1 MNINASG
8 IITKPLQPAF
18 QAQNASTQSNIAT
31 STQVAVALGSE
42 RIDRNADFASSIF
55 TAPVTGVYQLQAY
68 IRLDNIDSAAA
79 YYEFKIN
86 TSNSGY
92 GIIFDPDFGQDN
104 TYQYMAFAITLTV
117 EVTDT
122 EQAILLND
130 LLSIDDWLQA
140 AMLGKKN
147 NCWKRMQQEWTTKL
161 MNDDSF
167 TDSIPSNQADFV
179 ALVTARSDYQTRTE
193 RDAAS
198 SIG

>member
-1 MNINASG
+1 M
-8 IITKPLQPAF
+8 
-18 QAQNASTQSNIAT
+18 AT
-31 STQVAVALGSE
+31 
-42 RIDRNADFASSIF
+42 
-55 TAPVTGVYQLQAY
+55 
-68 IRLDNIDSAAA
+68 
-79 YYEFKIN
+79 
-86 TSNSGY
+86 
-92 GIIFDPDFGQDN
+92 
-104 TYQYMAFAITLTV
+104 ITLTV

-130 LLSIDDWLQA
+130 ILSIDDWLQA

-167 TDSIPSNQADFV
+167 TDSIPSNQAAFV
-179 ALVTARSDYQTRTE
+179 TLVTGRSDYKTRTE